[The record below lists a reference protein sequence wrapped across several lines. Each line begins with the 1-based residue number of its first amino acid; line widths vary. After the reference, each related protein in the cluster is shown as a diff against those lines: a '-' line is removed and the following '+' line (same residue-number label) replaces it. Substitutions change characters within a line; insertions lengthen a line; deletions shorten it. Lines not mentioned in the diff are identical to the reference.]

1 MKVKMFNK
9 EWEVNNP
16 TYKEKRELHKARMSA
31 IDSNGNVDTDK
42 FYAILEDVEKV
53 SGLSESDY
61 VAKDKPLSM
70 NDIDSLLTKILTNY
84 LDVSKKG

>member
-1 MKVKMFNK
+1 
-9 EWEVNNP
+9 
-16 TYKEKRELHKARMSA
+16 MSA

-61 VAKDKPLSM
+61 VVKDKPLSM